1 MKKLKQIKEAIK
13 QTPPDRLAKIEY
25 QSHFMQ
31 ILGVALVC
39 GILIWKGFW
48 WIIFAFVF
56 SLGVS
61 LSQGISAYQKYHA
74 IKDIIGDT
82 YDVKKDKS
90 FTRKRDYIITSVFGR
105 GIKWIALF
113 LSIMISLLF
122 IPYDTWYFKILFA
135 LVTIIIY
142 ILVYFYFTFW
152 IAKPMYREKKK

>member
-1 MKKLKQIKEAIK
+1 MNKLKQLKEAVK
-13 QTPPDRLAKIEY
+13 NTPPDRLAKIEY

-39 GILIWKGFW
+39 GILIYKGFW

-82 YDVKKDKS
+82 YDIKKDKS
-90 FTRKRDYIITSVFGR
+90 FTRKRDYIINQVFGPLV
-105 GIKWIALF
+105 KWACGGVAVIT
-113 LSIMISLLF
+113 SLF
-122 IPYDTWYFKILFA
+122 IVPFNTWYFKILF
-135 LVTIIIY
+135 TFSIIAIY
-142 ILVYFYFTFW
+142 IFLYFFFTFW
-152 IAKPMYREKKK
+152 IANKFSKEKKR

>member
-1 MKKLKQIKEAIK
+1 MKKLKELKEAIK
-13 QTPPDRLAKIEY
+13 NTSPDRLAKIEY

-31 ILGVALVC
+31 IIGVALVC
-39 GILIWKGFW
+39 GILIYKGFW

-90 FTRKRDYIITSVFGR
+90 FTRKRDYIIKQVYGSKM
-105 GIKWIALF
+105 KWICIFNSIAFTF
-113 LSIMISLLF
+113 LLVPLN
-122 IPYDTWYFKILFA
+122 TWYFRILFS
-135 LVTIIIY
+135 LSIIIFY
-142 ILVYFYFTFW
+142 VVLYFYLVFP
-152 IAKPMYREKKK
+152 IAKVYYKENKK